1 VVIPAYQAEAT
12 IGAVVRA
19 ALAAVGAVIVVDDG
33 STDGTRAALQTF
45 AGSSLTV
52 VFHEGN
58 LGKGAALR
66 TGFER
71 AHELGFT
78 HAVTLDAD
86 GQHDPVDAPSL
97 IELARGEPRALILG
111 VRTLNSH
118 VPGLLSRVLRAH
130 SNGWIRLATGQS
142 VPDSQTGFRVYP
154 LAWTLAAGLRGRR
167 YDFEAEVILRAL
179 HDRLPVLSAPVRTR
193 YGAGTPSQFRR
204 VRDSLLVLRCFA
216 SGLKSGLRS
225 RWRRHSR

>member
-1 VVIPAYQAEAT
+1 
-12 IGAVVRA
+12 
-19 ALAAVGAVIVVDDG
+19 ALA
-33 STDGTRAALQTF
+33 GTEESGDAGDRPLTALH
-45 AGSSLTV
+45 
-52 VFHEGN
+52 HERN
-58 LGKGAALR
+58 RGKGAALR

-71 AHELGFT
+71 ARALGFT

-86 GQHDPVDAPSL
+86 GQHDPRDAPSL

-111 VRTLNSH
+111 VRTLDSH
-118 VPGLLSRVLRAH
+118 APALLSRVLRAH
-130 SNGWIRLATGQS
+130 SNAWIRLATGES

-154 LAWTLAAGLRGRR
+154 LAWALAAGLRGQR

-179 HDRLPVLSAPVRTR
+179 HDRLLVLSAPVRTQ

-216 SGLKSGLRS
+216 SGLKS